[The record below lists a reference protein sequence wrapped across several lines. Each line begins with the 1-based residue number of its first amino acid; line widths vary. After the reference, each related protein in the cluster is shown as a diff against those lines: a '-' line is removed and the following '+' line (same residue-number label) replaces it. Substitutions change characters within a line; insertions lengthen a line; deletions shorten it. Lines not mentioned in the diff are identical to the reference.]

1 MYDKI
6 KSKRDFVTKKCAPNQ
21 VLRRALKTFSKVQLE
36 MEVYLVSM
44 RVFIIDYTETPYKET
59 PYFYHKVVF

>member
-44 RVFIIDYTETPYKET
+44 RVFIIDYFT
-59 PYFYHKVVF
+59 